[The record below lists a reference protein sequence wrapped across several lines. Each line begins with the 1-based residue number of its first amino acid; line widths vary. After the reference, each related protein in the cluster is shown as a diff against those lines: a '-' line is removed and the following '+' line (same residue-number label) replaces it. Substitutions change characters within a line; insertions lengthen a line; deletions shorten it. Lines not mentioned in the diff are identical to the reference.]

1 MKIKTIVIA
10 VVALAVVAIVG
21 TRLFNE
27 NKTNDQG
34 GVVKPIESIKVSVV
48 KPTVMQFEDIVT
60 FVGGVEPKEAAIVA
74 SKVTSNV
81 TVLDVFVDIGDQVKQ
96 GQPLARLDDSL
107 TRRQIEEARA
117 AVAAAKASISQARS
131 QLQTTEKDYVR
142 YKNLYQEQV
151 ISRQQLDQIE
161 GQYEVDKA
169 KLDQSQRQLEQAEAQ
184 LRQLQVMMS
193 YHDIVSPVNGVIA
206 ERNIDPGDTVGAG
219 TSCFVV
225 SRQETV
231 KIKGTITESD
241 YPKVRLGQ
249 LAHVTIDAFPGVSFE
264 GSVSRLSPT
273 LDASTRT
280 ANLEVWIPSKGIL
293 KPGMFARVEV
303 VVGKHDG
310 IALPKEAVKQL
321 AGTGE
326 WYCFIVGPDK
336 KAKQIFVKR
345 GIETGNLVEI
355 IEGVS
360 AEDRVI
366 SPVVRALGE
375 GVPVEVVTQ

>member
-96 GQPLARLDDSL
+96 GQLLARLDDSL

-219 TSCFVV
+219 SSCFVV

-310 IALPKEAVKQL
+310 IALPREAVKQL

-326 WYCFIVGPDK
+326 WYCFIVGSDG
-336 KAKQIFVKR
+336 KAKQVFVKR
-345 GIETGNLVEI
+345 GIESGNLVEI
-355 IEGVS
+355 VEGV
-360 AEDRVI
+360 AESDSVI
-366 SPVVRALGE
+366 SPVVQALGD
-375 GVPVEVVTQ
+375 GMPVEVVSQ

>member
-60 FVGGVEPKEAAIVA
+60 FVGGVEPKEAAIVG

-96 GQPLARLDDSL
+96 GQLLARLDDSL

-117 AVAAAKASISQARS
+117 AVAAAKASISQAKS

-249 LAHVTIDAFPGVSFE
+249 LAHVTIDAFPGVSFD

>member
-326 WYCFIVGPDK
+326 WYCFIVGSDG
-336 KAKQIFVKR
+336 KAKQVFVKR
-345 GIETGNLVEI
+345 GIESGNLVEI
-355 IEGVS
+355 VEGV
-360 AEDRVI
+360 AESDSVI
-366 SPVVRALGE
+366 SPVVQALGD
-375 GVPVEVVTQ
+375 GMPVEVVSQ

>member
-219 TSCFVV
+219 SSCFVV

>member
-10 VVALAVVAIVG
+10 IVALAVVAVAG

-27 NKTNDQG
+27 NKTNDQSD
-34 GVVKPIESIKVSVV
+34 VVKPLESIKVSVV

-60 FVGGVEPKEAAIVA
+60 FVGGVEPKEAAIVG

-96 GQPLARLDDSL
+96 GQLLARLDDSL

-117 AVAAAKASISQARS
+117 AVAAAKASISQAKS

-219 TSCFVV
+219 SSCFVV

-249 LAHVTIDAFPGVSFE
+249 LAHVTIDAFPGVSFD

>member
-1 MKIKTIVIA
+1 MKTKTIVIVA
-10 VVALAVVAIVG
+10 VALAVVAIVG
-21 TRLFNE
+21 TSLFNK
-27 NKTNDQG
+27 NKAKDQS
-34 GVVKPIESIKVSVV
+34 GVIKPQESIKVSVV
-48 KPTVMQFEDIVT
+48 RPTVMKFEDIVT

-96 GQPLARLDDSL
+96 GQLLARLDNSL
-107 TRRQIEEARA
+107 TRRQIEEAKA

-249 LAHVTIDAFPGVSFE
+249 LAHVTIDAFPGVSFD

>member
-27 NKTNDQG
+27 NKTNDQSD
-34 GVVKPIESIKVSVV
+34 VVKPLESIKVSVV

-60 FVGGVEPKEAAIVA
+60 FVGGVEPKEAAIVG

-249 LAHVTIDAFPGVSFE
+249 LAHVTIDAFPGVSFD

>member
-10 VVALAVVAIVG
+10 IVALAVVAVAG

-27 NKTNDQG
+27 NKTNDQSD
-34 GVVKPIESIKVSVV
+34 VVKPLESIKVSVV

-60 FVGGVEPKEAAIVA
+60 FVGGVEPKEAAIVG

-96 GQPLARLDDSL
+96 GQLLARLDDSL

-117 AVAAAKASISQARS
+117 AVAAAKASISQAKS

-249 LAHVTIDAFPGVSFE
+249 LAHVTIDAFPGVSFD

>member
-10 VVALAVVAIVG
+10 IVALAVVAVAG

-34 GVVKPIESIKVSVV
+34 DVVRPLESIKVSVV

-249 LAHVTIDAFPGVSFE
+249 LAHVTIDAFPGVSFD

>member
-60 FVGGVEPKEAAIVA
+60 FVGGVEPKEAAIVG

-249 LAHVTIDAFPGVSFE
+249 LAHVTIDAFPGVSFD

>member
-10 VVALAVVAIVG
+10 IVALAVVAVAG

-27 NKTNDQG
+27 NKTNDQSD
-34 GVVKPIESIKVSVV
+34 VVKPLESIKVSVV

-60 FVGGVEPKEAAIVA
+60 FVGGVEPKEAAIVG

-96 GQPLARLDDSL
+96 GQLLARLDDSL

-117 AVAAAKASISQARS
+117 AVAAAKASISQAKS

-219 TSCFVV
+219 SSCFVV

-310 IALPKEAVKQL
+310 IALPREAVKQL

-326 WYCFIVGPDK
+326 WYCFIVGSDG
-336 KAKQIFVKR
+336 KAKQVFVKR
-345 GIETGNLVEI
+345 GIESGNLVEI
-355 IEGVS
+355 VEGV
-360 AEDRVI
+360 AESDSVI
-366 SPVVRALGE
+366 SPVVQALGD
-375 GVPVEVVTQ
+375 GMPVEVVSQ

>member
-10 VVALAVVAIVG
+10 IVALAVVAVAG

-27 NKTNDQG
+27 NKTNDQSD
-34 GVVKPIESIKVSVV
+34 VVKPLESIKVSVV

-96 GQPLARLDDSL
+96 GQLLARLDDSL

-117 AVAAAKASISQARS
+117 AVAAAKASISQAKS

-219 TSCFVV
+219 SSCFVV

-310 IALPKEAVKQL
+310 IALPREAVKQL

-326 WYCFIVGPDK
+326 WYCFIVGSDG
-336 KAKQIFVKR
+336 KAKQVFVKR
-345 GIETGNLVEI
+345 GIESGNLVEI
-355 IEGVS
+355 VEGV
-360 AEDRVI
+360 AESDSVI
-366 SPVVRALGE
+366 SPVVQALGD
-375 GVPVEVVTQ
+375 GMPVEVVSQ

>member
-96 GQPLARLDDSL
+96 GQLLARLDDSL

-117 AVAAAKASISQARS
+117 AVAAAKASISQAKS

-219 TSCFVV
+219 SSCFVV

-310 IALPKEAVKQL
+310 IALPREAVKQL

-326 WYCFIVGPDK
+326 WYCFIVGSDG
-336 KAKQIFVKR
+336 KAKQVFVKR
-345 GIETGNLVEI
+345 GIESGNLVEI
-355 IEGVS
+355 VEGV
-360 AEDRVI
+360 AESDSVI
-366 SPVVRALGE
+366 SPVVQALGD
-375 GVPVEVVTQ
+375 GMPVEVVSQ

>member
-96 GQPLARLDDSL
+96 GQLLARLDDSL

-117 AVAAAKASISQARS
+117 AVAAAKASISQAKS

-249 LAHVTIDAFPGVSFE
+249 LAHVTIDAFPGVSFD

>member
-1 MKIKTIVIA
+1 
-10 VVALAVVAIVG
+10 
-21 TRLFNE
+21 
-27 NKTNDQG
+27 
-34 GVVKPIESIKVSVV
+34 
-48 KPTVMQFEDIVT
+48 
-60 FVGGVEPKEAAIVA
+60 
-74 SKVTSNV
+74 
-81 TVLDVFVDIGDQVKQ
+81 
-96 GQPLARLDDSL
+96 
-107 TRRQIEEARA
+107 
-117 AVAAAKASISQARS
+117 
-131 QLQTTEKDYVR
+131 
-142 YKNLYQEQV
+142 
-151 ISRQQLDQIE
+151 
-161 GQYEVDKA
+161 
-169 KLDQSQRQLEQAEAQ
+169 
-184 LRQLQVMMS
+184 
-193 YHDIVSPVNGVIA
+193 
-206 ERNIDPGDTVGAG
+206 
-219 TSCFVV
+219 
-225 SRQETV
+225 
-231 KIKGTITESD
+231 
-241 YPKVRLGQ
+241 LGQ
-249 LAHVTIDAFPGVSFE
+249 LAHVTIDAFPGVSFD
-264 GSVSRLSPT
+264 GNVSRLSPT

>member
-249 LAHVTIDAFPGVSFE
+249 LAHVTIDAFPGVSFD

>member
-1 MKIKTIVIA
+1 MKTKTIVIVA
-10 VVALAVVAIVG
+10 VALAVVAIVG
-21 TRLFNE
+21 TSLFNK
-27 NKTNDQG
+27 NKAKDQS
-34 GVVKPIESIKVSVV
+34 GVIKPQESIKVSVV
-48 KPTVMQFEDIVT
+48 RPTVMKFEDIVT

-96 GQPLARLDDSL
+96 GQLLARLDNSL
-107 TRRQIEEARA
+107 TRRQIEEAKA
-117 AVAAAKASISQARS
+117 AVAAAKASISQAKS

-206 ERNIDPGDTVGAG
+206 ERNIDPGDTVGPGSA
-219 TSCFVV
+219 CFVI

-231 KIKGTITESD
+231 KIKGTITEND

-249 LAHVTIDAFPGVSFE
+249 LAHVKVDAFPNVSFD

-273 LDASTRT
+273 LDATTRT
-280 ANLEVWIPSKGIL
+280 ADLEVWLPSKGML

-303 VVGKHDG
+303 IVGKHDG
-310 IALPKEAVKQL
+310 IALPREAVKQL

-326 WYCFIVGPDK
+326 WYCFIVGSDG
-336 KAKQIFVKR
+336 KAKQVFVKR
-345 GIETGNLVEI
+345 GIESGNLVEI
-355 IEGVS
+355 VEGV
-360 AEDRVI
+360 AESDSVI
-366 SPVVRALGE
+366 SPVVQALGD
-375 GVPVEVVTQ
+375 GMPVEVVSQ

>member
-10 VVALAVVAIVG
+10 IVALAVVAVAG

-27 NKTNDQG
+27 NKTNDQSD
-34 GVVKPIESIKVSVV
+34 VVKPLESIKVSVV

-60 FVGGVEPKEAAIVA
+60 FVGGVEPKEVAIVA

-96 GQPLARLDDSL
+96 GQLLARLDDSL

-117 AVAAAKASISQARS
+117 AVAAAKASISQAKS

-219 TSCFVV
+219 SSCFVV

-241 YPKVRLGQ
+241 YPKARLGQ
-249 LAHVTIDAFPGVSFE
+249 LAHVTIDAFPGVSFD

>member
-10 VVALAVVAIVG
+10 IVALAVVAVAG

-27 NKTNDQG
+27 NKTNDQSD
-34 GVVKPIESIKVSVV
+34 VVKPLESIKVSVV

-96 GQPLARLDDSL
+96 GQLLARLDDSL

-117 AVAAAKASISQARS
+117 AVAAAKASISQAKS

-219 TSCFVV
+219 SSCFVV

-249 LAHVTIDAFPGVSFE
+249 LAHVTIDAFPGVSFD

>member
-117 AVAAAKASISQARS
+117 AVAAAKASISQAKS

-219 TSCFVV
+219 SSCFVV

-249 LAHVTIDAFPGVSFE
+249 LAHVTIDAFPGVSFD

>member
-10 VVALAVVAIVG
+10 IVALAVVAVAG

-96 GQPLARLDDSL
+96 GQLLARLDDSL

-117 AVAAAKASISQARS
+117 AVAAAKASISQAKS

-249 LAHVTIDAFPGVSFE
+249 LAHVTIDAFPGVSFD

>member
-10 VVALAVVAIVG
+10 IVALAVVAVAG

-27 NKTNDQG
+27 NKTNDQSD
-34 GVVKPIESIKVSVV
+34 VVKPLESIKVSVV

-96 GQPLARLDDSL
+96 GQLLARLDDSL

-117 AVAAAKASISQARS
+117 AVAAAKASISQAKS

-249 LAHVTIDAFPGVSFE
+249 LAHVTIDAFPGVSFD

>member
-10 VVALAVVAIVG
+10 VVALAVVAVAG

-27 NKTNDQG
+27 NKTNDQSD
-34 GVVKPIESIKVSVV
+34 VVKPLESIKVSVV

-60 FVGGVEPKEAAIVA
+60 FVGGVEPKEAAIVG

-96 GQPLARLDDSL
+96 GQLLARLDDSL

-117 AVAAAKASISQARS
+117 AVAAAKASISQAKS

-249 LAHVTIDAFPGVSFE
+249 LAHVTIDAFPGVSFD